1 LGSPMSLLQAALRR
15 PVTVV
20 AAVVALVLTSVVA
33 VRRMPKDVFPP
44 LNVPTVYVAQPYGGM
59 DAAQMEGFLTFFY
72 EYHFLYITGIEH
84 VESRNIQGAAVMK
97 LQFHPGTDMAQAMS
111 EVVGYVNR
119 SRAMMPPGTVPP
131 FIMRFDGGSVAVGQL
146 VFTSPTRSVAQLQD
160 VALNTVRPLF
170 ATLPGVSAPPPF
182 GGSARTILVNL
193 DPDRLRSVGV
203 TPEEVA
209 TALAGANTIAPT
221 GNLAQGDLNLQ
232 VPINATVKS
241 IRELETVPIRPGSG
255 AAVLLR
261 DVATVVDGADVVTSH
276 ALADGRRT
284 VYIPVTKRADASTLD
299 VVGHVKANLARFQA
313 AVPEDVKVSY
323 EMDQSP
329 VVRRAID
336 DLLLEAI
343 LGAVLTGLMV
353 LAFLRDVRSTLIVVV
368 NIPLALLAAVTGL
381 WLCGQTVNL
390 MTLGGLAL
398 AVGILVD
405 EATVAI
411 EAVHQELAKGL
422 PPPVA
427 VRNAVAAT
435 AVPRFLAMLCVV
447 AVFIPSFF
455 MEGAARALFLP
466 LSLAVGFSMAASY
479 VLSSTLLPVLAAWL
493 LPRGG
498 SHADAGFMAPLA
510 ALYRSLLAPVLRSP
524 GIAALAGIV
533 AAAALG
539 WFLVPGL
546 GKDIFPAADHG
557 QLQVRLRAAPGTRL
571 DVTESI
577 AIRALDLIKA
587 ELGPANVGTTLGLVG
602 VHAPNYPVNL
612 VHAWNSG
619 TDEATLQVQLKEG
632 AKADLAA
639 AKERLRPRFAKELP
653 GVRASF
659 EPADIVSRVMSFG
672 ASTPIEVAVSGPG
685 LADNRAH
692 AEKIRDELSKIP
704 ELRDLQFA
712 QTLDYP
718 VLEVNI
724 DREKAGRLGLRH
736 AEAARSVVAG
746 TFSTRF
752 ILSNYW
758 VDPKNGVAYQV
769 QVQVPAAAVKSAE
782 DIANLPVGPAGAD
795 RGPVLLRSVATLKPS
810 TAVAQY
816 DRYNMQR
823 LVTLTANFHG
833 SDLGTLAEKVDAA
846 VAAAGA
852 PPAKVKVDVRGQVA
866 PMRELLDGLRTGLI
880 AALAVIALLLTAS
893 FQNVRAAFAVLVPIP
908 AVLAGG
914 ALLLLLTGSTL
925 NIESYIGLIMAV
937 GVSVANCILLVT
949 AAEERRRAGLAADA
963 AAEEA
968 GRSRLRAVLMTAGAM
983 LAGMLP
989 MALGL
994 TEAGEQTAPLGR
1006 AVIGGLL
1013 LGTPATLL
1021 LVPAAYAA
1029 LHRGRAALSP
1039 SLDPDDPSSTHHAP
1053 HQA

>member
-1 LGSPMSLLQAALRR
+1 MSLLQAALRR

-336 DLLLEAI
+336 DLLLEAL
-343 LGAVLTGLMV
+343 LGAALTGLMV
-353 LAFLRDVRSTLIVVV
+353 LAFLRDLRSTLIVVV
-368 NIPLALLAAVTGL
+368 NIPLALLTAVTGL

-411 EAVHQELAKGL
+411 EAVHQELARGL
-422 PPPVA
+422 SPPVA
-427 VRNAVAAT
+427 VRNAVSAT
-435 AVPRFLAMLCVV
+435 ALPRLLAMLCVV

-466 LSLAVGFSMAASY
+466 LSLAVGFSMAA
-479 VLSSTLLPVLAAWL
+479 W
-493 LPRGG
+493 
-498 SHADAGFMAPLA
+498 
-510 ALYRSLLAPVLRSP
+510 
-524 GIAALAGIV
+524 
-533 AAAALG
+533 
-539 WFLVPGL
+539 
-546 GKDIFPAADHG
+546 K
-557 QLQVRLRAAPGTRL
+557 RARFDFTWP
-571 DVTESI
+571 
-577 AIRALDLIKA
+577 
-587 ELGPANVGTTLGLVG
+587 TT
-602 VHAPNYPVNL
+602 
-612 VHAWNSG
+612 
-619 TDEATLQVQLKEG
+619 
-632 AKADLAA
+632 
-639 AKERLRPRFAKELP
+639 
-653 GVRASF
+653 
-659 EPADIVSRVMSFG
+659 SRV
-672 ASTPIEVAVSGPG
+672 E
-685 LADNRAH
+685 
-692 AEKIRDELSKIP
+692 
-704 ELRDLQFA
+704 
-712 QTLDYP
+712 
-718 VLEVNI
+718 
-724 DREKAGRLGLRH
+724 
-736 AEAARSVVAG
+736 
-746 TFSTRF
+746 
-752 ILSNYW
+752 
-758 VDPKNGVAYQV
+758 
-769 QVQVPAAAVKSAE
+769 
-782 DIANLPVGPAGAD
+782 
-795 RGPVLLRSVATLKPS
+795 
-810 TAVAQY
+810 
-816 DRYNMQR
+816 
-823 LVTLTANFHG
+823 
-833 SDLGTLAEKVDAA
+833 
-846 VAAAGA
+846 
-852 PPAKVKVDVRGQVA
+852 
-866 PMRELLDGLRTGLI
+866 
-880 AALAVIALLLTAS
+880 
-893 FQNVRAAFAVLVPIP
+893 
-908 AVLAGG
+908 
-914 ALLLLLTGSTL
+914 
-925 NIESYIGLIMAV
+925 
-937 GVSVANCILLVT
+937 
-949 AAEERRRAGLAADA
+949 
-963 AAEEA
+963 
-968 GRSRLRAVLMTAGAM
+968 
-983 LAGMLP
+983 
-989 MALGL
+989 
-994 TEAGEQTAPLGR
+994 
-1006 AVIGGLL
+1006 
-1013 LGTPATLL
+1013 
-1021 LVPAAYAA
+1021 
-1029 LHRGRAALSP
+1029 
-1039 SLDPDDPSSTHHAP
+1039 
-1053 HQA
+1053 

>member
-1 LGSPMSLLQAALRR
+1 MSLLQAALRR
-15 PVTVV
+15 PVTIL
-20 AAVVALVLTSVVA
+20 AAVVALVLTSAVA

-146 VFTSPTRSVAQLQD
+146 VFTSPTRTVAQLQD

-241 IRELETVPIRPGSG
+241 IRDLETVPIRPGAG

-299 VVGHVKANLARFQA
+299 VVGHVKSNLARFQA

-336 DLLLEAI
+336 DLLLEAV
-343 LGAVLTGLMV
+343 LGAILTGLMV
-353 LAFLRDVRSTLIVVV
+353 LAFLRDLRSTLIVVV

-381 WLCGQTVNL
+381 WLCGQTINL

-411 EAVHQELAKGL
+411 EAVHQELSKGL
-422 PPPVA
+422 AAPVA

-435 AVPRFLAMLCVV
+435 ALPRLLAMLCVV

-479 VLSSTLLPVLAAWL
+479 VLSSTLLPVLAASL

-498 SHADAGFMAPLA
+498 AHGEAGFMAPLSS
-510 ALYRSLLAPVLRSP
+510 LYRGLLGSVLRAPGAASLAGLLAAVL
-524 GIAALAGIV
+524 
-533 AAAALG
+533 LG
-539 WFLVPGL
+539 WLLVPGL

-571 DVTESI
+571 DVTEAI
-577 AIRALDLIKA
+577 ALRALDLIKA
-587 ELGPANVGTTLGLVG
+587 ELSPANVGTTLGLVG

-619 TDEATLQVQLKEG
+619 TDEATLQVQLKTG
-632 AKADLAA
+632 VKSDLAA
-639 AKERLRPRFAKELP
+639 AKERLRARFARELP

-692 AEKIRDELSKIP
+692 AEKIRDELAKIP

-736 AEAARSVVAG
+736 SEAARSVVAG

-758 VDPKNGVAYQV
+758 ADPKNGVAYQV

-782 DIANLPVGPAGAD
+782 DIANLPVGPGGAE

-833 SDLGTLAEKVDAA
+833 SDLGSLAEKVDAA

-866 PMRELLDGLRTGLI
+866 PMRELLDGLRTGLL

-893 FQNVRAAFAVLVPIP
+893 FQNLRAALAVLAPIP

-914 ALLLLLTGSTL
+914 AALLLLTGSTL

-949 AAEERRRAGLAADA
+949 AAEERRRAGLAAEA
-963 AAEEA
+963 AADEA

-1029 LHRGRAALSP
+1029 LHRGRAAVSP
-1039 SLDPDDPSSTHHAP
+1039 SLDPDDPSSPHHAP

>member
-1 LGSPMSLLQAALRR
+1 
-15 PVTVV
+15 
-20 AAVVALVLTSVVA
+20 
-33 VRRMPKDVFPP
+33 
-44 LNVPTVYVAQPYGGM
+44 
-59 DAAQMEGFLTFFY
+59 
-72 EYHFLYITGIEH
+72 
-84 VESRNIQGAAVMK
+84 
-97 LQFHPGTDMAQAMS
+97 
-111 EVVGYVNR
+111 
-119 SRAMMPPGTVPP
+119 
-131 FIMRFDGGSVAVGQL
+131 
-146 VFTSPTRSVAQLQD
+146 
-160 VALNTVRPLF
+160 
-170 ATLPGVSAPPPF
+170 
-182 GGSARTILVNL
+182 
-193 DPDRLRSVGV
+193 
-203 TPEEVA
+203 
-209 TALAGANTIAPT
+209 
-221 GNLAQGDLNLQ
+221 
-232 VPINATVKS
+232 
-241 IRELETVPIRPGSG
+241 
-255 AAVLLR
+255 
-261 DVATVVDGADVVTSH
+261 
-276 ALADGRRT
+276 
-284 VYIPVTKRADASTLD
+284 
-299 VVGHVKANLARFQA
+299 
-313 AVPEDVKVSY
+313 
-323 EMDQSP
+323 
-329 VVRRAID
+329 
-336 DLLLEAI
+336 
-343 LGAVLTGLMV
+343 
-353 LAFLRDVRSTLIVVV
+353 
-368 NIPLALLAAVTGL
+368 
-381 WLCGQTVNL
+381 
-390 MTLGGLAL
+390 
-398 AVGILVD
+398 
-405 EATVAI
+405 
-411 EAVHQELAKGL
+411 
-422 PPPVA
+422 
-427 VRNAVAAT
+427 
-435 AVPRFLAMLCVV
+435 
-447 AVFIPSFF
+447 

-479 VLSSTLLPVLAAWL
+479 VLSSTLLPVLAASL

-498 SHADAGFMAPLA
+498 AHGEAGFMAPLSS
-510 ALYRSLLAPVLRSP
+510 LYRGLLGSVLRAPGAASLAGLLAAVL
-524 GIAALAGIV
+524 
-533 AAAALG
+533 LG
-539 WFLVPGL
+539 WLLVPGL

-571 DVTESI
+571 DVTEAI
-577 AIRALDLIKA
+577 ALRALDLIKA

-619 TDEATLQVQLKEG
+619 TDEATLQVQLKTG
-632 AKADLAA
+632 VKSDLAA
-639 AKERLRPRFAKELP
+639 AKERLRARFARELP

-692 AEKIRDELSKIP
+692 AEKIRDELAKIP

-736 AEAARSVVAG
+736 SEAARSVVAG

-758 VDPKNGVAYQV
+758 ADPKNGVAYQV

-782 DIANLPVGPAGAD
+782 DIANLPVGPGGAE

-833 SDLGTLAEKVDAA
+833 SDLGSLAEKVDAA

-866 PMRELLDGLRTGLI
+866 PMRELLDGLRTGLL

-893 FQNVRAAFAVLVPIP
+893 FQNLRAALAVLAPIP

-914 ALLLLLTGSTL
+914 AALLLLTGSTL

-949 AAEERRRAGLAADA
+949 AAEERRRAGLAAEA
-963 AAEEA
+963 AADEA

-1029 LHRGRAALSP
+1029 LHRGRAAVSP
-1039 SLDPDDPSSTHHAP
+1039 SLDPDDPSSPHHAP